1 MGTLALESRTTRRPA
16 LGWVLVTA
24 AAVVV
29 AIGLVLSL
37 SSARPSSTGRAA
49 QTITAGSKN
58 LAIGGPT
65 ATGRPRAYHSRAN
78 WSCSRF
84 TTLPKRGR
92 VCIDPGKR
100 SR

>member
-16 LGWVLVTA
+16 LGLVLLTA

-29 AIGLVLSL
+29 AIGLVLALGSP
-37 SSARPSSTGRAA
+37 RRSSTGRAA

-58 LAIGGPT
+58 FAIGGPT
-65 ATGRPRAYHSRAN
+65 ATGRPRAYHSQAN
-78 WSCSRF
+78 PSCSRF
-84 TTLPKRGR
+84 ITLPKRGK
-92 VCIDPGKR
+92 VCIDPEKR